1 MSAPAP
7 IELPPSPDRRLQPAA
22 IVPWMA
28 TGAVTT
34 VAVMLIAGAVSGA
47 LGDEVEWA
55 PPLAWAAVVV
65 YGVLAIIVAPVLRLR
80 TWRYAVRD
88 EELDLLSGAFVRRR
102 TIVPMARVQHV
113 DTRQDALGRL
123 LGLATLNVH
132 TAAARHEIPGLAA
145 ADAFALRTELARR
158 ARVPDDV

>member
-1 MSAPAP
+1 MTAA
-7 IELPPSPDRRLQPAA
+7 IELPPPPDRRLESLA

-28 TGAVTT
+28 MGAATSIGT
-34 VAVMLIAGAVSGA
+34 FLAAGALSGA
-47 LGDEVEWA
+47 LGDEVGWLS
-55 PPLAWAAVVV
+55 PLAWTAAAVYALV
-65 YGVLAIIVAPVLRLR
+65 AIFVAPVLRLR
-80 TWRYAVRD
+80 TWRYAVRE
-88 EELDLLSGAFVRRR
+88 EELDLLNGAFVRRR

-145 ADAFALRTELARR
+145 ADAFALRTAIAQR
-158 ARVPDDV
+158 ARVPDEV

>member
-1 MSAPAP
+1 MIAAV
-7 IELPPSPDRRLQPAA
+7 ELPPPPDRRLNSLA

-28 TGAVTT
+28 VGAATSI
-34 VAVMLIAGAVSGA
+34 AAFLAAGALSGG
-47 LGDEVEWA
+47 LGDDVGWLSPLVWA
-55 PPLAWAAVVV
+55 AAVVYALV
-65 YGVLAIIVAPVLRLR
+65 ATLVAPVLRLR
-80 TWRYAVRD
+80 TWRYAVRE
-88 EELDLLSGAFVRRR
+88 EELDLLNGAFVRRR

-113 DTRQDALGRL
+113 DTRQDALARV

-145 ADAFALRTELARR
+145 RDAFALRTAIAQR